1 MTRMPLPASMPN
13 KPTIII
19 AAIAASAYVR
29 LAIEAGFNVICM
41 DAFADVDTQ
50 YLTPEWHQISLV
62 DGQLS
67 ATEVLNVLD
76 SLAFRG
82 IAFSSIEGFCYGAGF
97 EQQPE
102 LLAYV
107 AERLP
112 VLGNSAACVQR
123 SKHPQDFF
131 ELCQALSIPHP
142 PVQLTPPAQLDGWLM
157 KQGGASGGAHVQWA
171 SQHKQSLHALTYYQ
185 QFQPGQ
191 PVSCLFLANQVGVQL
206 LGFNEQWVSATEQT
220 PFRLGGAVSHAALS
234 EEVIASLTT
243 YLQALSAALGLVGL
257 NSCDAVWDGKQVWVL
272 EINPRLSAS
281 MRLYRLLQGN
291 LMQAHVS
298 ACKQPNVAVTVTV
311 DTASSRAH
319 QTLYAMQTLQIPA
332 RMEWPAWVS
341 DIPSQGLQLDA
352 GMPVI
357 TVSAGAA
364 SAAQAKTI
372 LFERVAAMTNTLTTI
387 EYNQ

>member
-1 MTRMPLPASMPN
+1 MTRMPLPAPMPN

-29 LAIEAGFNVICM
+29 LAVEAGFKVICM

-50 YLTPEWHQISLV
+50 YLTAEWHQISLV

-76 SLAFRG
+76 GLALRG
-82 IAFSSIEGFCYGAGF
+82 IPLSSIEGFCYGAGF

-102 LLAYV
+102 VLASV

-131 ELCQALSIPHP
+131 EVCQALSIPHP
-142 PVQLTPPAQLDGWLM
+142 PVQLTPPAQLDGWLA

-171 SQHKQSLHALTYYQ
+171 SQHNQVGHASIYYQ
-185 QFQPGQ
+185 RFQPGQ
-191 PVSCLFLANQVGVQL
+191 PVSCLFLANQAGVQL
-206 LGFNEQWVSATEQT
+206 LGFNEQWVSATEQA
-220 PFRLGGAVSHAALS
+220 PFRLGGAVSHAALG
-234 EEVIASLTT
+234 EKVKASLTAYVQT
-243 YLQALSAALGLVGL
+243 LSAALGLVGL
-257 NSCDAVWDGKQVWVL
+257 NSCDAVWDGEQVWVL

-281 MRLYRLLQGN
+281 MRLYRLLQGH
-291 LMQAHVS
+291 LIQAHVA
-298 ACKQPNVAVTVTV
+298 ACKQPNVLTAVTV
-311 DTASSRAH
+311 DTASSHAH
-319 QTLYAMQTLQIPA
+319 QTLYATQTLLIPA
-332 RMEWPAWVS
+332 HMEWPTWVS
-341 DIPSQGLQLDA
+341 DIPSQGLQINA

-364 SAAQAKTI
+364 SAEQAKAI
-372 LFERVAAMTNTLTTI
+372 LLERVAAMTNTLATMKF
-387 EYNQ
+387 NQ